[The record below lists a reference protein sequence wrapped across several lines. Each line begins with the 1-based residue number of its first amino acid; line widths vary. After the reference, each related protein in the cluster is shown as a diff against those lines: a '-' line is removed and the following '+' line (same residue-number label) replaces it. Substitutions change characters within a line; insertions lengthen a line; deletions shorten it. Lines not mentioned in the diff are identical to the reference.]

1 LIYTCV
7 PLIAWFA
14 AFLIWFYWYDLAGIP
29 RSTTDRT
36 RPDAKAGPSD
46 SQPAKA
52 PKERILEEDR
62 KKLEDILKRR
72 G

>member
-1 LIYTCV
+1 M
-7 PLIAWFA
+7 PLITWFVA
-14 AFLIWFYWYDLAGIP
+14 CLIWFYWYDLTGTAE
-29 RSTTDRT
+29 RRTDR
-36 RPDAKAGPSD
+36 PVAKATPSE
-46 SQPAKA
+46 SAPAKA